1 MCVLLVYHIQLDY
14 VIRQILIS
22 YTKKKLFVSSSSLQA
37 AIAKKFFPLL
47 DRVLIQRAESLTK
60 TASGLVIPE
69 KSQAK
74 VLHGTVVA
82 VGPGGRNQAGEHV
95 PLAIKAGDTVL
106 LPEYGGQKV
115 EIDDNEFHLFRE
127 ADILAKV
134 QKN

>member
-1 MCVLLVYHIQLDY
+1 M
-14 VIRQILIS
+14 
-22 YTKKKLFVSSSSLQA
+22 
-37 AIAKKFFPLL
+37 
-47 DRVLIQRAESLTK
+47 DRVLIQRSEAITK

-82 VGPGGRNQAGEHV
+82 VGPGSRNQEGAHV
-95 PLAIKAGDTVL
+95 PLSVKAGDTVL

-115 EIDDNEFHLFRE
+115 DIDDTEFHLFRE

-134 QKN
+134 NTTN